1 MKKISISV
9 SVLLLFFAGT
19 AQSQQNVDTVF
30 MRELMQLARERI
42 EAFDLGDTTIW
53 SPYVAKEYIIAT
65 PTGKV
70 ITKADV
76 MNGFGPPTP
85 GYKDVFH
92 FEDVH
97 VIKDSNVAVMTYKIK
112 EHEWWGNQD
121 NDVPD
126 LRKTDTYVLR
136 KGRWQLL
143 TSHETFYPVARKAV
157 AINPTIYGRYIGRYQ
172 VMPGLVYTVFKEKNK
187 LLIQENANPGK
198 VELFPLS
205 ANIFFSQPDTGFF
218 NEGGVGVVIFVADNN
233 RNVKHISFR
242 RYGTEIIAQK
252 IK

>member
-1 MKKISISV
+1 MKKVSISV
-9 SVLLLFFAGT
+9 SLLFLYCAGM
-19 AQSQQNVDTVF
+19 AQSQKNADTVF
-30 MRELMQLARERI
+30 VRELMQLARERI
-42 EAFDLGDTTIW
+42 EAFDLGDTAIW
-53 SPYVAKEYIIAT
+53 SPYVANEYIIAT

-70 ITKADV
+70 ITKEDV

-92 FEDVH
+92 FEDVY
-97 VIKDSNVAVMTYKIK
+97 VIRDSNVAVMSYKIR

-136 KGRWQLL
+136 NERWQLL
-143 TSHETFYPVARKAV
+143 TSHETFYPVARKAID
-157 AINPTIYGRYIGRYQ
+157 INPTIYGRYVGRYQ
-172 VMPGLVYTVFKEKNK
+172 VMPSLVYTISKEKNK
-187 LLIQENANPGK
+187 LFIQENANPNK

-205 ANIFFSQPDTGFF
+205 ANIFFSEPDTGFF
-218 NEGGVGVVIFVADNN
+218 NEGGVGVVIFVAGKNGN
-233 RNVKHISFR
+233 MKSISFR
-242 RYGTEIIAQK
+242 RYGAEIIAEK